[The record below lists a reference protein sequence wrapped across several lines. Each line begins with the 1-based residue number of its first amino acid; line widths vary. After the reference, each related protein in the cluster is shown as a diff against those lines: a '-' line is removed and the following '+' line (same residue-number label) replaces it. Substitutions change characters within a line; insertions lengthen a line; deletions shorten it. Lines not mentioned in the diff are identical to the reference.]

1 MAKSK
6 ANIEANADAKSEANA
21 DAKTNEES
29 MTFEGAMTQLEQ
41 IVRKLESGTL
51 PLEEMLA
58 DYAKAV
64 EYVQK
69 CHTQLDGARRRIAQ
83 LQSVREDGKAVV
95 KAWDDTAPQ
104 VSEGN
109 EAPSRRRG
117 SHGAT

>member
-6 ANIEANADAKSEANA
+6 ANTEANTEASTEAKP
-21 DAKTNEES
+21 DEES

-69 CHTQLDGARRRIAQ
+69 CHNQLDGARRRIAQ

-95 KAWDDTAPQ
+95 KAWDDAAPQ

>member
-6 ANIEANADAKSEANA
+6 ANTEAKPD
-21 DAKTNEES
+21 EES

-69 CHTQLDGARRRIAQ
+69 CHSQLDGARRRIAQ

-95 KAWDDTAPQ
+95 KAWDDTAPLA
-104 VSEGN
+104 SEGN

>member
-6 ANIEANADAKSEANA
+6 ANIDANTDANNDAKS
-21 DAKTNEES
+21 DDES

-117 SHGAT
+117 SHGAS

>member
-6 ANIEANADAKSEANA
+6 ANIDANNDAKS
-21 DAKTNEES
+21 DDES
-29 MTFEGAMTQLEQ
+29 MSFEGAMTQLEQ

-117 SHGAT
+117 SHGAS